1 MRGLRGVRGARG
13 VRGLLVADRLE
24 LLGGD
29 GSALRALRWPRR
41 RVARAAGRRELG
53 TFTAPAGEAGI
64 GGNNLRLIG
73 GQRAPLSKTLTRLD
87 GPLHLDYGGRL
98 EHVDVSWE
106 EVCLPPLSVL
116 VCLRVLAEYCV

>member
-41 RVARAAGRRELG
+41 RV
-53 TFTAPAGEAGI
+53 
-64 GGNNLRLIG
+64 
-73 GQRAPLSKTLTRLD
+73 
-87 GPLHLDYGGRL
+87 
-98 EHVDVSWE
+98 
-106 EVCLPPLSVL
+106 
-116 VCLRVLAEYCV
+116 